1 MHDPVNAPNAAE
13 SCASRDTANTFC
25 ESCPRPRLR
34 SGLPEPRGALS
45 LPGPASED
53 GNRCPPLECKR
64 ETCSFQKFEQR
75 GGEKSE
81 VRAVPSRP
89 WPVSSA
95 STRICRKGDLSG
107 RGDKRLPRAGP
118 FAGARG
124 GLRRGFRGGTPGA
137 GGCSVFAKPY
147 GPWCHRSDRDRV
159 CCTGPATP
167 GSHLDALDPSL
178 DAELLHQL
186 PGLGDV
192 VSG

>member
-13 SCASRDTANTFC
+13 SCASWDTANAFC

-107 RGDKRLPRAGP
+107 QGGQASASRWPFCWGPRRPALGLPGRDPRGWGLFSVCKALWAVVPPQRPRQGVLR
-118 FAGARG
+118 GARH
-124 GLRRGFRGGTPGA
+124 P
-137 GGCSVFAKPY
+137 
-147 GPWCHRSDRDRV
+147 RV
-159 CCTGPATP
+159 SP
-167 GSHLDALDPSL
+167 
-178 DAELLHQL
+178 
-186 PGLGDV
+186 
-192 VSG
+192 